1 MAATTQSTEYAA
13 QVAATT
19 NFNDRIDDNRE
30 IGGSVQFARIEVPLT
45 TDNDANDVITLI
57 ELPEGAIVI
66 PELSKVLVS
75 DDFSSGA
82 VTVDIGDETDV
93 DRYADG
99 INLASVGTVDFT
111 SVLSATVP
119 AGLHTRHKVNED
131 TKLVLMTL
139 VTAAATIEAGV
150 FIVIL
155 AYKTL

>member
-19 NFNDRIDDNRE
+19 NFNDRIDDNRN
-30 IGGSVQFARIEVPLT
+30 IGGMIQFARIEVPLT
-45 TDNDANDVITLI
+45 ADNAANDVITLI
-57 ELPEGAIVI
+57 ELPEGAVVI
-66 PELSKVLVS
+66 PELSKVLVT
-75 DDFSSGA
+75 DDVSSGA
-82 VTVDIGDETDV
+82 VTVDIGDESDV

-111 SVLSATVP
+111 SVISGTVP
-119 AGLHTRHKVNED
+119 AALHTRHKVDED
-131 TKLVLMTL
+131 TKLVTMTL
-139 VTAAATIEAGV
+139 VTYAATVEAGE

>member
-45 TDNDANDVITLI
+45 TDNAANDVITLI

-99 INLASVGTVDFT
+99 INLA
-111 SVLSATVP
+111 
-119 AGLHTRHKVNED
+119 
-131 TKLVLMTL
+131 
-139 VTAAATIEAGV
+139 
-150 FIVIL
+150 
-155 AYKTL
+155 